1 VPIFS
6 DIARTIQRE
15 QRKII
20 ALPTLSPPAHKRGT
34 DYKMDY
40 DFSFLP
46 DDAALL
52 EYLPGIL
59 SRSSSTFLSHYDF
72 LPDKSVSTT
81 NYTREEF
88 WVMTMRC
95 ITLLQNLGGTKG
107 TRMIHYV
114 SGNIVE
120 DLVLRT
126 ATVFLG
132 IVPVTINW
140 QADIVSQIDY
150 KITSTEAKIIVIDSR
165 TPDVPEL
172 RNKYPSMK
180 FLNVNDIKT
189 SPPIDARALELYL
202 KSSDL
207 ARVTD
212 TRCIIFTSGTTGHPK
227 GVELSYLNYRVNRAT
242 FESFLEFED
251 PSVLFVPVAVNPM
264 HHTNSTSI
272 TDWALRRPQTHL
284 HLLDRYSTQ
293 YWSIISAITMGISID
308 KAVTVSTAESASEI
322 LNHTFSPPSSSS
334 TSSSSSSSPL
344 GVKMRKVIC
353 PLVSRHIDFLESLA
367 ESETIGI
374 PSCVLRECLSHTVLL
389 IGSAPVGPS
398 TTNRLLK
405 YANRLPT
412 GVLYCHHAIYT
423 AILLSSLLF
432 CANVLLLFS
441 FFLFYSPLHC
451 SGLLSSYSPLILLFV
466 LF

>member
-1 VPIFS
+1 
-6 DIARTIQRE
+6 
-15 QRKII
+15 
-20 ALPTLSPPAHKRGT
+20 
-34 DYKMDY
+34 MDY

-81 NYTREEF
+81 NFTREEF
-88 WVMTMRC
+88 WTLTMRC
-95 ITLLQNLGGTKG
+95 ITLLQSLGGTKG

-132 IVPVTINW
+132 VIPVTINW
-140 QADIVSQIDY
+140 QADIISQIDY

-165 TPDVPEL
+165 TPGVPDL

-180 FLNVNDIKT
+180 FLYVNDIKT
-189 SPPIDARALELYL
+189 SPAIEARALELFL
-202 KSSDL
+202 RSSDV

-242 FESFLEFED
+242 FESFLGFED

-293 YWSIISAITMGISID
+293 YWSIISAITMGISIEH
-308 KAVTVSTAESASEI
+308 AVTIATVEIASGILSHSCPCPSAS
-322 LNHTFSPPSSSS
+322 
-334 TSSSSSSSPL
+334 SSSSSSSPP
-344 GVKMRKVIC
+344 VETRTIIC

-367 ESETIGI
+367 DSESVGL

-412 GVLYCHHAIYT
+412 GN
-423 AILLSSLLF
+423 F
-432 CANVLLLFS
+432 CFSFLS
-441 FFLFYSPLHC
+441 FFLFLLFLHSHSNPFSIFLTLLIIYSPFSSLSFSSHSFSSPC
-451 SGLLSSYSPLILLFV
+451 SAVRLDRNDSADLRDTLVPVKRRDATGLSSGMGA
-466 LF
+466 

>member
-1 VPIFS
+1 
-6 DIARTIQRE
+6 
-15 QRKII
+15 
-20 ALPTLSPPAHKRGT
+20 
-34 DYKMDY
+34 MDY

-46 DDAALL
+46 HDAALL

-59 SRSSSTFLSHYDF
+59 SKSSSTFLSHYDF

-81 NYTREEF
+81 NFTREEF
-88 WVMTMRC
+88 WVLTMRC
-95 ITLLQNLGGTKG
+95 ITLLQSLGGTKG
-107 TRMIHYV
+107 VRMIHYV

-132 IVPVTINW
+132 VIPVTINW

-165 TPDVPEL
+165 TPGVPDL

-189 SPPIDARALELYL
+189 SPPIDARSLESFLR
-202 KSSDL
+202 SCDV

-227 GVELSYLNYRVNRAT
+227 GVELSYLNYRVNRTT
-242 FESFLEFED
+242 FESFLGFED

-272 TDWALRRPQTHL
+272 TDWALRRPRTHL

-293 YWSIISAITMGISID
+293 YWSIISAITMCISIEQ
-308 KAVTVSTAESASEI
+308 AVTITTAESASDI
-322 LNHTFSPPSSSS
+322 LSHTFPSHSTATTTPSSS
-334 TSSSSSSSPL
+334 TAP
-344 GVKMRKVIC
+344 VEMRKIIC

-367 ESETIGI
+367 DSESIGL

-405 YANRLPT
+405 YADRLPT
-412 GVLYCHHAIYT
+412 GK
-423 AILLSSLLF
+423 F
-432 CANVLLLFS
+432 C
-441 FFLFYSPLHC
+441 
-451 SGLLSSYSPLILLFV
+451 LSSYCF
-466 LF
+466 

>member
-1 VPIFS
+1 
-6 DIARTIQRE
+6 
-15 QRKII
+15 
-20 ALPTLSPPAHKRGT
+20 
-34 DYKMDY
+34 MDY

-81 NYTREEF
+81 NFTREEF
-88 WVMTMRC
+88 WTLTMRC
-95 ITLLQNLGGTKG
+95 ITLLQSLGGTKG

-132 IVPVTINW
+132 VVPVTINW
-140 QADIVSQIDY
+140 QADIISQIDY

-165 TPDVPEL
+165 TPGVPDL

-189 SPPIDARALELYL
+189 SPAIEARALELFL
-202 KSSDL
+202 RSSDV

-242 FESFLEFED
+242 FESFLGFED

-293 YWSIISAITMGISID
+293 YWSIISAITMGISIEQ
-308 KAVTVSTAESASEI
+308 AVTIATVEIASGILSHSCPCPSAS
-322 LNHTFSPPSSSS
+322 
-334 TSSSSSSSPL
+334 SSSSSSSPP
-344 GVKMRKVIC
+344 VETRKIIC

-367 ESETIGI
+367 DSESVGL

-412 GVLYCHHAIYT
+412 GN
-423 AILLSSLLF
+423 F
-432 CANVLLLFS
+432 CFSFLS
-441 FFLFYSPLHC
+441 FFLFLLFLHSHSNSFSIFLTLLIIYSPF
-451 SGLLSSYSPLILLFV
+451 SSPSF
-466 LF
+466 